1 MCAGARRERRSGSQ
15 AGLMGQSEG
24 TVVFLGMVP
33 LTRAYSSHGVWNL
46 DFLAA
51 TSGPP
56 CPRSGIC
63 TGICTFV
70 GGTLTAHVFFFSRIR
85 EKCLASQLA
94 SGAKMHLAVARA
106 HETCQCLRQN
116 SCLRLRG
123 DRFLPK
129 RDSKSNRF
137 SHTRYS
143 SNQHR
148 VHISYGKG

>member
-1 MCAGARRERRSGSQ
+1 
-15 AGLMGQSEG
+15 MGQSEG

-70 GGTLTAHVFFFSRIR
+70 GGTLTAHVFFFLEDKREMSRVTACFWCENALGCR
-85 EKCLASQLA
+85 AS
-94 SGAKMHLAVARA
+94 AR
-106 HETCQCLRQN
+106 
-116 SCLRLRG
+116 
-123 DRFLPK
+123 DLPMSAPK
-129 RDSKSNRF
+129 LM
-137 SHTRYS
+137 S
-143 SNQHR
+143 SFAR
-148 VHISYGKG
+148 RPLFA